1 MLRKIGVVF
10 FLGFLGLA
18 GCGIHPS
25 AIEQARHPVQ
35 RLRTEINA
43 VLRDPAFANAYW
55 GVEIQSLKNGQYV
68 YRRNVHKSFRPASNL
83 KLFTT
88 GTALV
93 KLGPDFTYATRVF
106 RTGQISRGIL
116 HGDLVVRGS
125 GDPTITGRFH
135 DGNMLSVFQD
145 WADSLKS
152 QGIQRIEGRIVG
164 DDNAFADEIMG
175 EGWAWDYQSDWYA
188 AQISALSFNDNCV
201 DILFTPGKS
210 VGDTV
215 SFRLEPPTHYV
226 RVINQVVTAP
236 KHQAKGVFF
245 HRERGKN
252 IVRITGSIEIGTPE
266 KRDWFS
272 VENPTLYAVT
282 VFREVLQNRG
292 ISVTG
297 PAVDIDSLKHYSYE
311 ANDSL
316 CVALYQSPDLAQIV
330 RAINKVSQNLYAE
343 LLLRT
348 LGKVYRNDGSAS
360 GGIAVVKD
368 FLSGIGIDPNRVAMF
383 DGSGLSHL
391 DMITPDEMVLLLRA
405 LYRSAVRDEFLD
417 SLPIAGVDGSLKNRM
432 KGTAA
437 EANVR
442 AKTGYISNT
451 RSLSGFVTTRDGELL
466 SFSILVNNYLVPTS
480 RANFVQDWICER
492 LANFSRNSQAEG
504 R

>member
-1 MLRKIGVVF
+1 MLRKIGWI
-10 FLGFLGLA
+10 FLMVPLGLA

-25 AIEQARHPVQ
+25 AVEQVPGPVAQ
-35 RLRTEINA
+35 LRNEINA
-43 VLRDPAFANAYW
+43 VLQDPAFANAYW
-55 GVEIQSLKNGQYV
+55 GVEIQSLKNGQYL

-93 KLGPDFTYATRVF
+93 KLGPDFTYTTRVF
-106 RTGQISRGIL
+106 RTGKVASGVLR
-116 HGDLVVRGS
+116 GDLVIRGS

-135 DGNMLSVFQD
+135 DGNMLAVFQD
-145 WADSLKS
+145 WADSL
-152 QGIQRIEGRIVG
+152 QFRGIRRIEGRVVG
-164 DDNAFADEIMG
+164 DDNAFAEEIMG

-201 DILFTPGKS
+201 DILFTPGKA

-215 SFRLEPPTHYV
+215 SFRLEPPTKYV
-226 RVINQVVTAP
+226 RVINEVVTAP

-252 IVRITGSIEIGTPE
+252 IVRITGSIEIGSPE

-272 VENPTLYAVT
+272 VENPTLYAAT
-282 VFREVLQNRG
+282 VFREVLQRRG
-292 ISVTG
+292 ISVAG
-297 PAVDIDSLKHYSYE
+297 PAVDMDSLKNYTYSRD
-311 ANDSL
+311 DSL
-316 CVALYQSPDLAQIV
+316 CVARYQSPELTQIV
-330 RAINKVSQNLYAE
+330 RAVNKVSQNLYAE

-348 LGKVYRNDGSAS
+348 LGKVYRNDGSAR

-368 FLSGIGIDPNRVAMF
+368 FLAGIGIDPDRVAMF

-391 DMITPDEMVLLLRA
+391 DMITPDEMLLLLRF
-405 LYRSAVRDEFLD
+405 LYKSPVRDDFLD

-466 SFSILVNNYLVPTS
+466 VFSILVNNYLVPTS

-492 LANFSRNSQAEG
+492 LANFSRGSK
-504 R
+504 